1 MFSQHQSGIWN
12 AHRLW
17 SDDFV
22 RKRVLEHAILVDA
35 GGVRKSVTANDGLVR
50 LHRNSNG
57 VTEHLAGGVERHGI
71 ADGVWNGQ
79 GSGARFDDFVQD
91 LTKEMHVSAGGIFR

>member
-57 VTEHLAGGVERHGI
+57 VTEHLAGGVELLGNYVGI
-71 ADGVWNGQ
+71 VGVLIRADAQ
-79 GSGARFDDFVQD
+79 
-91 LTKEMHVSAGGIFR
+91 